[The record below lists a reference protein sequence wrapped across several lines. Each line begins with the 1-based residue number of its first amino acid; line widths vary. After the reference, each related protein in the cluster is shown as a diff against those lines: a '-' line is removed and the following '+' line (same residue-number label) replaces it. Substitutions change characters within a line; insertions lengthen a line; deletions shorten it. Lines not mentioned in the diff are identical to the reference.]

1 MAYQS
6 LYRKYRSQSFDDL
19 IGQDHVVR
27 TLQSAI
33 ERGRIAHAYLFTGP
47 RGTGKTSTARLLAKA
62 LECEKGPTPCP
73 DGTCEICRDIAA
85 GTCVDVIEIDAASE
99 SGVDDIRETIVDTVE
114 YKPVVARYKVFII
127 DEVHDLSAKAFDAL
141 LKTIEEPPEH
151 VVFILATTEFHKV
164 PTTIRSRCQK
174 YDFHRATMGDL
185 TGRLAFVAEGE
196 GVEVEPEAL
205 SALARMADGGYRDAL
220 TLLEQA
226 ILTSTD
232 GRITLAQVYDQLGLV
247 SEETVDAILMA
258 VREGDVP
265 AIMAQLGEVQR
276 LGRDP
281 SALLESTMHRLAD
294 LTRASYGVEM
304 GAEDAAREASLHE
317 TAVRIGRDTILRL
330 RGAVAG
336 LHEGIRDISLPR
348 VWLESELIRLAGPP
362 PAPFAGDAPVR
373 RETAAS
379 PLPRPEPSPTR
390 LSAEAV
396 STPSPTVPPSAPPSP
411 QGEPFSEPASP
422 TPILNVPAL
431 TGDAALDKAAAA
443 WAKVKAALGAM
454 SAVMAARLETGV
466 VAKREES
473 VVTIQMDRQ
482 MDVEWVQEGS
492 KRAPAIL
499 DAFRSEMAD
508 PGLELRYVPKRKEII
523 DSNEAVEIP
532 LDGSRLEQLLK
543 ETFGDGAPG
552 EPPAGA

>member
-19 IGQDHVVR
+19 VGQDHVVR

-62 LECEKGPTPCP
+62 LNCAQGPTAHP
-73 DGTCEICRDIAA
+73 DGTCEICRDIAV
-85 GTCVDVIEIDAASE
+85 GSCVDVIEIDAASE

-185 TGRLAFVAEGE
+185 TGRLRHVADGE

-226 ILTSTD
+226 ILTTVD
-232 GRITLAQVYDQLGLV
+232 GRVTLAQVYDQLGLV
-247 SEETVDAILMA
+247 NEETVDAILMA
-258 VREGDVP
+258 IREGDVP
-265 AIMAQLGEVQR
+265 AIMAQLGEVAR

-281 SALLESTMHRLAD
+281 SALLESMMHRLAD
-294 LTRASYGVEM
+294 LTRASYGVGL
-304 GAEDAAREASLHE
+304 GAEDASREASLHE
-317 TAVRIGRDTILRL
+317 TAVRIGRDTIVRL

-336 LHEGIRDISLPR
+336 LHDTIRDISLPR
-348 VWLESELIRLAGPP
+348 VWLESEMIRLAGPP
-362 PAPFAGDAPVR
+362 PAPFSEAAPAR
-373 RETAAS
+373 REPARPVVPAARIGAI
-379 PLPRPEPSPTR
+379 PPETGAS
-390 LSAEAV
+390 E
-396 STPSPTVPPSAPPSP
+396 APPL
-411 QGEPFSEPASP
+411 ASP
-422 TPILNVPAL
+422 TPVLHVPAL
-431 TGDAALDKAAAA
+431 TGDAGLDGAASA
-443 WAKVKAALGAM
+443 WSKTKTALGTRSALM
-454 SAVMAARLETGV
+454 AAKLDGSAVVARDGE
-466 VAKREES
+466 
-473 VVTIQMDRQ
+473 VVTVQMDRQ
-482 MDVEWVQEGS
+482 FDLAWIQEGS
-492 KRAPAIL
+492 RRAPAIL
-499 DAFRSEMAD
+499 LAYREQMGD
-508 PGLELRYVPKRKEII
+508 PAVEIRYVVKRKEIAE
-523 DSNEAVEIP
+523 SNEAVEVP
-532 LDGSRLEQLLK
+532 VDGSRLEQLLK
-543 ETFGDGAPG
+543 DTFGDVGTAG
-552 EPPAGA
+552 DPPA

>member
-1 MAYQS
+1 MPYQS

-33 ERGRIAHAYLFTGP
+33 SRGRIAHAYLFTGP

-62 LECEKGPTPCP
+62 LECEQGPTPTP

-85 GTCVDVIEIDAASE
+85 GACVDVIEIDAASE
-99 SGVDDIRETIVDTVE
+99 SGVDDIRETIVETVE

-185 TGRLAFVAEGE
+185 TGRLKHVAEGE
-196 GVEVEPEAL
+196 GVQVEPEAL

-226 ILTSTD
+226 ILTSDD
-232 GRITLAQVYDQLGLV
+232 GRVTLAQVYDQLGLV
-247 SEETVDAILMA
+247 NEATVDAILMA
-258 VREGDVP
+258 IRDGDVP
-265 AIMAQLGEVQR
+265 AIMAQLGEVAR

-281 SALLESTMHRLAD
+281 SALLESMLHRLAD
-294 LTRASYGVEM
+294 LTRASYGVAM
-304 GAEDAAREASLHE
+304 GAEDAPRAASQHE
-317 TAVRIGRDTILRL
+317 TAARVGRDTIVRL

-336 LHEGIRDISLPR
+336 LHDAIRDISLPR
-348 VWLESELIRLAGPP
+348 VWLESELIRLAGPTPTPFSGGAPAPRGEGLPTLGHP
-362 PAPFAGDAPVR
+362 PAPA
-373 RETAAS
+373 
-379 PLPRPEPSPTR
+379 
-390 LSAEAV
+390 
-396 STPSPTVPPSAPPSP
+396 TPSDSETPRHA
-411 QGEPFSEPASP
+411 EPASP
-422 TPILNVPAL
+422 TPVIDKPAL

-443 WAKVKAALGAM
+443 WMDTKAQLAEKSAL
-454 SAVMAARLETGV
+454 MAAKLDGSTV
-466 VAKREES
+466 VGRENGA
-473 VVTIQMDRQ
+473 VTVQMNRQ
-482 MDVEWVQEGS
+482 MELDWVQEGV

-499 DAFRSEMAD
+499 AAYRATLGE
-508 PGLELRYVPKRKEII
+508 PNVELRYVVRRKEVV
-523 DSNEAVEIP
+523 DTPEAVELP
-532 LDGSRLEQLLK
+532 VEGARLDQLLK
-543 ETFGDGAPG
+543 DTFGDGGPG
-552 EPPAGA
+552 ASEPSPAS